1 MWARVDR
8 AERKSIE
15 SQVPQG
21 LGWSPQTRA
30 RPPSR
35 TGSDQWPRWAVPPWF
50 TGVSFTQ
57 SFLFTFSGLRQ
68 PPGAL
73 RGATYFSM

>member
-1 MWARVDR
+1 MWARLDR
-8 AERKSIE
+8 AERRSVE

-35 TGSDQWPRWAVPPWF
+35 TGSDKWPRWAMPLCF
-50 TGVSFTQ
+50 TGVALTR
-57 SFLFTFSGLRQ
+57 SFLFTFSGPDQ
-68 PPGAL
+68 PP
-73 RGATYFSM
+73 